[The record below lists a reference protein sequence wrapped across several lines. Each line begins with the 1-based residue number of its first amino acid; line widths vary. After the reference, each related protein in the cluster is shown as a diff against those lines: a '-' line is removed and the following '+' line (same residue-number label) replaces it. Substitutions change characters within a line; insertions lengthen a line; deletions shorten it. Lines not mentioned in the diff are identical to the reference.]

1 MSSTNQNHHLNNSQ
15 RAGAALS
22 RLWSDKN
29 LPILLFAYIL
39 ISLIA
44 TIQGIS
50 HGPKVYA
57 PGTRPYTDYNN
68 YVIFKYSFTHLLH
81 NQDIY
86 QYFPED
92 HWDLY
97 KYSPGFSV
105 FFGLFSWLPDPVGLF
120 IWNLINTLSLF
131 LGIKMLRGLDNKRKS
146 WILLLSLPELLLSI
160 QNSQSNG
167 LMAGLI
173 ILAFALAERS
183 KYFLS
188 AFCIVFSV
196 YIKLFGILAFVFY
209 LFYPPKTRL
218 AAYSIFWMVFMAALP
233 LVVVSPHQLSFI
245 YSSWLHLLQGD
256 HTASIGLSVMGL
268 MESWFQLTFSK
279 NMVALAGLLLFSL
292 PLIRIRQYK
301 DYYFRLL
308 YLASALIWIV
318 IFNHKAESPTFIIA
332 ISGIGIWYF
341 SQVPSTV
348 NTILVILSFCLITL
362 SVSDLVPTHVKHEIV
377 QHYSIKAVMPIVIW
391 CKILY
396 EQLTLRYQPRR
407 LPV

>member
-1 MSSTNQNHHLNNSQ
+1 MSLTEMSTSTTQSKWTD
-15 RAGAALS
+15 LS
-22 RLWSDKN
+22 RYWNTKSLS
-29 LPILLFAYIL
+29 ILLFAYFL
-39 ISLIA
+39 ISLLA
-44 TIQGIS
+44 TAQGIL
-50 HGPKVYA
+50 HGPKIYV
-57 PGTRPYTDYNN
+57 PGGKPYTDYNN
-68 YVIFKYSFTHLLH
+68 FVIFKYSFFHLIH

-86 QYFPED
+86 QYFPGD

-105 FFGLFSWLPDPVGLF
+105 FFGLLSWLPDPIGLF
-120 IWNLINTLSLF
+120 IWNFLNCVCLF
-131 LGIKMLRGLDNKRKS
+131 AGVSMLRGLDNKAKS

-160 QNSQSNG
+160 QNTQSNG

-209 LFYPPKTRL
+209 LFYPGKPRL
-218 AAYSIFWMVFMAALP
+218 IAWSLFWMLFMAALP
-233 LVVVSPHQLSFI
+233 LAVVSAHQLSFL
-245 YSSWLHLLQGD
+245 YASWFHLLVND
-256 HTASIGLSVMGL
+256 HDASMGYSVMGL
-268 MESWFQLTFSK
+268 MQTWFHLNVSK
-279 NMVALAGLLLFSL
+279 NFVALAGMLLFLL
-292 PLIRIRQYK
+292 PLIHIRRYK

-308 YLASALIWIV
+308 YLASVLIWIV

-341 SQVPSTV
+341 SQARSTV

-362 SVSDLVPTHVKHEIV
+362 SVSDLVPSHIRHEFV
-377 QHYSIKAVMPIVIW
+377 AAYGIKAVMPIVIW

-396 EQLTLRYQPRR
+396 EQLTLRYQPER
-407 LPV
+407 LI